1 MNIYSDAT
9 QLIGKTPLLRLERIQ
24 EKYALKAEIVAKLE
38 CFNPYSVKD
47 RVALNI
53 ILQAEEKGL
62 IKKGD
67 TIIEPTS
74 GNTGI
79 GLAFVGAL
87 RGYKVILVM
96 PESMSIERR
105 KLVKMLGAEVV
116 LTPAAQGMQG
126 SLDKAEELRKQ
137 LGGYIANQFSNQAN
151 AQAHELTTAKEIL
164 EDTDGKVDIYVS
176 AVGTGGTLTGVGRVL
191 KQHDP
196 EIKVVAVEPAQSP
209 LLSKGYAG
217 PHKIQGIGANFI
229 PSVLD
234 TEIVDEIV
242 DIEDDEAFEFARE
255 LAKTEGV
262 LCGISSGAALA
273 AAVKIASREQN
284 KGKRIVVVFPDTGE
298 RYMSTPLFD

>member
-53 ILQAEEKGL
+53 ILQAEENGL
-62 IKKGD
+62 LKKGD

-191 KQHDP
+191 KKYNS

-242 DIEDDEAFEFARE
+242 DIEDEEAFEFARE

-284 KGKRIVVVFPDTGE
+284 KGKRIVVIFPDTGE